1 MNALEER
8 WSNSLVEME
17 ERCKEEFSNRLATMH
32 YYYRTV
38 YDQLKDG
45 SISLSIADEALSELQ
60 KFGTKLATF
69 SELRDEDN

>member
-8 WSNSLVEME
+8 YSNSLVEME
-17 ERCKEEFSNRLATMH
+17 ERYSNRLAKMH

-38 YDQLKDG
+38 YAQLKDG
-45 SISLSIADEALSELQ
+45 SVSLSIADKALSELQ